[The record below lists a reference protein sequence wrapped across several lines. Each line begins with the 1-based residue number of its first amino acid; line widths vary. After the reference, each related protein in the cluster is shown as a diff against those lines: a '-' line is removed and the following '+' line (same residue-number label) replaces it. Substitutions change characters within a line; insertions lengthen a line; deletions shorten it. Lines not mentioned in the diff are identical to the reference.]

1 MANQAKVWGP
11 AGRLK
16 ALVDAQETNLKPRV
30 SRFKGVKR
38 LGVERVSEEDALPG
52 SLGPSEGPRLLKLL
66 LLLGRVPH
74 TLGQNCLE
82 NQELPGK

>member
-1 MANQAKVWGP
+1 MYKTNGQSSKSV
-11 AGRLK
+11 
-16 ALVDAQETNLKPRV
+16 ETNLKPRV

-52 SLGPSEGPRLLKLL
+52 SLRPSEEPRLL

-74 TLGQNCLE
+74 TLGQNCLVKK
-82 NQELPGK
+82 ELPGK

>member
-11 AGRLK
+11 VGRLK

-52 SLGPSEGPRLLKLL
+52 SLRPSEGPRLL

-74 TLGQNCLE
+74 TLGQNCLVKK
-82 NQELPGK
+82 ELPGK